1 MVEKPIFKYLD
12 YRDFLKDHYEYSK
25 KRHGFF
31 SFRYIAFK
39 TGLDASFYVKVLQK
53 QQHLSLK
60 SLPAIVNFLGFKKN
74 ESKYFN
80 LLVRYN
86 RTKQEDEAR
95 IYLEKLTELQRLPA
109 NKNDSDDECGCTFVT
124 TDSSE
129 NYSPFENLQFAIHQE
144 DSSFNCVSKL
154 DRAVSNVTINLS
166 KKYVNT
172 LNERLREFSKEL
184 LEIAKM
190 EQEPDSVF
198 QINFQILPLASDG
211 EQQGSI

>member
-1 MVEKPIFKYLD
+1 MVVKPIFKYLD

-25 KRHGFF
+25 KRHCFF

-74 ESKYFN
+74 ESRYFN

-109 NKNDSDDECGCTFVT
+109 NKNGSEDEFGCTFVT
-124 TDSSE
+124 ADSW
-129 NYSPFENLQFAIHQE
+129 NYSSFENFQFAINQE
-144 DSSFNCVSKL
+144 DSSINCISRP
-154 DRAVSNVTINLS
+154 DRVASTVTINLS
-166 KKYVNT
+166 KKCIKT
-172 LNERLREFSKEL
+172 LNGRLREFSKEL
-184 LEIAKM
+184 SEIAKM

-198 QINFQILPLASDG
+198 RINFQIFPLASNG
-211 EQQGSI
+211 GQESI